1 MRWLLLSLADEV
13 ICQQILEPKLQ
24 LLALCKMTASSFLK
38 MWLVPMTISFGR
50 WRINLFF
57 LPLLW
62 VQIFCTWKNVGPSI
76 HYSRLHFLFPSLF
89 LPITSVSPQLLRLIT
104 VRHKPL
110 RLPKLKAAEYSSW
123 GQYSK
128 RWQIGNS
135 LFSSKKEYYSLSD
148 NS

>member
-1 MRWLLLSLADEV
+1 MRSSGLPS
-13 ICQQILEPKLQ
+13 IT
-24 LLALCKMTASSFLK
+24 TASKYWSQNCNF
-38 MWLVPMTISFGR
+38 WLFVRWWLPVFKKCDLYQWQYLLEGR
-50 WRINLFF
+50 RINLFF

-135 LFSSKKEYYSLSD
+135 LFSSKKKYYSLSD
-148 NS
+148 KS